1 MPIARMLM
9 INIGHGL
16 DHLLMLLF
24 PVVAALAASAFDE
37 DYSVLLALSTG
48 SWLAFGLGSMPA
60 GWLADR
66 WSRRGMLAVFFI
78 GSGAAC
84 LLTAAA
90 QNYWQI
96 AGALALLGVFASIY
110 HPVGVAILA
119 GGAAE
124 TLGKRLAFNGVW
136 GNVGVAFSAVVAG
149 ALADRLGWQA
159 AFIVPGVVS
168 IGLGVLWLILVPA
181 GTVEDGAGGRAQPA
195 IEPPVDWKRV
205 SIIIACLTVLTGFA
219 FNAAIV
225 SVPKLLDERMGE
237 FASSATAVGVLAFGV
252 YIVAGFAQLLVGGL
266 IDRFPVKPIFLAIA
280 AAEAVAMFLVIN
292 AEGMALMIASAGMM
306 ALVYAGLPIADT
318 LIGRNAPAHL
328 RSRIYAF
335 TYLISFGASTA
346 AIPAIAYLH
355 GNGGFAMLFAILAW
369 MGVIV
374 FVGVSLLPG
383 HRPATLSPGK

>member
-1 MPIARMLM
+1 
-9 INIGHGL
+9 
-16 DHLLMLLF
+16 
-24 PVVAALAASAFDE
+24 
-37 DYSVLLALSTG
+37 
-48 SWLAFGLGSMPA
+48 
-60 GWLADR
+60 
-66 WSRRGMLAVFFI
+66 
-78 GSGAAC
+78 
-84 LLTAAA
+84 
-90 QNYWQI
+90 
-96 AGALALLGVFASIY
+96 
-110 HPVGVAILA
+110 
-119 GGAAE
+119 
-124 TLGKRLAFNGVW
+124 
-136 GNVGVAFSAVVAG
+136 
-149 ALADRLGWQA
+149 
-159 AFIVPGVVS
+159 VS
-168 IGLGVLWLILVPA
+168 IGLGALWLILVPA
-181 GTVEDGAGGRAQPA
+181 GTVEDGAGGPAKPA

-205 SIIIACLTVLTGFA
+205 IIIIACLTVLTGFA

-225 SVPKLLDERMGE
+225 SVPKLLDERLGE
-237 FASSATAVGVLAFGV
+237 FAGSATAVGFLAFGV

-346 AIPAIAYLH
+346 AIPSIAYLH

-374 FVGVSLLPG
+374 FAGVCLLPG
-383 HRPATLSPGK
+383 YRPATLSPGK

>member
-124 TLGKRLAFNGVW
+124 TLGKRLAINGVW

-149 ALADRLGWQA
+149 ALADRLGWQS

-181 GTVEDGAGGRAQPA
+181 GTVEDGAGGPAKPA

-205 SIIIACLTVLTGFA
+205 IIIIACLTVLTGFA

-225 SVPKLLDERMGE
+225 SVPKLLDERLGE
-237 FASSATAVGVLAFGV
+237 FAGSATAVGFLAFGV

-383 HRPATLSPGK
+383 HRPATLSPGI

>member
-1 MPIARMLM
+1 MPITRMLM

-24 PVVAALAASAFDE
+24 PVVAALAANAFDE

-84 LLTAAA
+84 LLTAVA

-124 TLGKRLAFNGVW
+124 TLGKRLAINGVW

-181 GTVEDGAGGRAQPA
+181 GTVEDGAGGPAKPA

-205 SIIIACLTVLTGFA
+205 IIIIACLTVLTGFA

-237 FASSATAVGVLAFGV
+237 FASSATAVGFLAFGV

-280 AAEAVAMFLVIN
+280 AAEAVAMLLVIN
-292 AEGMALMIASAGMM
+292 AEGMALMIACAGMM

-346 AIPAIAYLH
+346 AIPVIAYLH
-355 GNGGFAMLFAILAW
+355 GNGDFAMLFAILAW

>member
-1 MPIARMLM
+1 MPVTRMLM

-16 DHLLMLLF
+16 NHLLMLLF

-37 DYSVLLALSTG
+37 DYGPLLALSTG

-84 LLTAAA
+84 FLTAAA

-96 AGALALLGVFASIY
+96 ASALALLGVFASIY

-124 TLGKRLAFNGVW
+124 TLGKRLAINGVW

-149 ALADRLGWQA
+149 ALADRFGWQA

-168 IGLGVLWLILVPA
+168 IGLGVLWLILVPTGA
-181 GTVEDGAGGRAQPA
+181 VEDGAGGLTKPA
-195 IEPPVDWKRV
+195 TVPPVDWKRV
-205 SIIIACLTVLTGFA
+205 IITIACLTVLTGFA

-225 SVPKLLDERMGE
+225 SVPKLFDERLGDI
-237 FASSATAVGVLAFGV
+237 AGSATAVGFLAFGV
-252 YIVAGFAQLLVGGL
+252 YIVAGFAQLFVGGL
-266 IDRFPVKPIFLAIA
+266 IDRFPIKPIFLAIA

-292 AEGMALMIASAGMM
+292 AEGINLMIAAAAMM

-355 GNGGFAMLFAILAW
+355 GNGGFAMLFAILAG
-369 MGVIV
+369 MGVVV
-374 FVGVSLLPG
+374 FGGVSLLPG
-383 HRPATLSPGK
+383 HRPAAPAPAE

>member
-124 TLGKRLAFNGVW
+124 TLGKRLAINGVW

-168 IGLGVLWLILVPA
+168 IGLGALWLILVPA
-181 GTVEDGAGGRAQPA
+181 GTVEDGAGGPAKPA

-205 SIIIACLTVLTGFA
+205 IIIIACLTVLTGFA

-225 SVPKLLDERMGE
+225 SVPKLLDERLGE
-237 FASSATAVGVLAFGV
+237 FAGSATAVGFLAFGV

-346 AIPAIAYLH
+346 AIPSIAYLH